1 MITSYDDVMRTIIEV
16 PAEQLEALAEL
27 CRRENISRAEAIRR
41 AIAAHVGR
49 ARRDAAAP
57 AFGLWRDRAIDGL
70 AYERRFRQEW
80 DAPPAAQA
88 PGSRRRRRS
97 R

>member
-1 MITSYDDVMRTIIEV
+1 MRTIIEV

-27 CRRENISRAEAIRR
+27 CRLENISRAEAIRR
-41 AIAAHVGR
+41 AIAAHVRRGR
-49 ARRDAAAP
+49 REAAAP

-70 AYERRFRQEW
+70 AYERRLRQEW
-80 DAPPAAQA
+80 DAAPPPRPA
-88 PGSRRRRRS
+88 PRSRRRS